1 MSGTAEQLQ
10 QFLNQLPDKELKML
24 AAKIELDRGEN
35 KFGIPHDAIM
45 GLLRPR
51 LAEIRAPRIFT
62 PQRILC
68 LPFEDMLDFRDPDPK
83 ETGKIAR
90 ASIGPMWKLIQDRIK
105 SEWDP
110 VAAEFVGAQKKG
122 DEDAKNAAASRLWA
136 MAAKTLKEWDQALGN
151 DPGEVRAA
159 AKKIGGTR
167 RLEDIREMA
176 CVLEIADIIES
187 LKEQLPRKPIL
198 NFTPEQV
205 TIVKRHYDR
214 VGEEAPEHEVYL
226 LLALIGRLL
235 QPFPVL
241 KVFRALSRKLDDTL
255 TSRTDL
261 GVAGDIVIS
270 ALEKDAEAVA
280 EAAES
285 PNATETDV
293 IAKARRFANA
303 FKGITSDI
311 GIRRDGEWGK
321 RMYGCRGKV
330 SAAVENL
337 VLATAQDVIL
347 DVLPKKGAAAPSFTD
362 FPDEKKFEI
371 AERRARALGDAAR
384 MAEQIGLQSACQSKV
399 GALRKDLEKYAAKI
413 IERLPK
419 VDPDHKPEASAHL
432 ATTVRLVELIT
443 NSDTADLLRR
453 RGNAALSNKTV
464 D

>member
-1 MSGTAEQLQ
+1 MSNAAEQLQ
-10 QFLNQLPDKELKML
+10 AFLHGLPDKELKTL
-24 AAKIELDRGEN
+24 AVKIELDRGEN
-35 KFGIPHDAIM
+35 RFGIPHDAIM
-45 GLLRPR
+45 ALLRPR
-51 LAEIRAPRIFT
+51 LAEIRAPRIYT
-62 PQRILC
+62 PQRIFC

-83 ETGKIAR
+83 QTGKIAR
-90 ASIGPMWKLIQDRIK
+90 ASIGPMWKLVMDLIK
-105 SEWDP
+105 DQWDP
-110 VAAEFVGAQKKG
+110 VAEEFVRAQKKG
-122 DEDAKNAAASRLWA
+122 DEAAKNAAASQLWA
-136 MAAKTLKEWDQALGN
+136 MGSKALKEWDAGLGT
-151 DPGEVRAA
+151 DPGEIRAA

-176 CVLEIADIIES
+176 AVLAIADIVES
-187 LKEQLPRKPIL
+187 LKDQLPRKPIL

-214 VGEEAPEHEVYL
+214 VGKEVPDHEVYL

-261 GVAGDIVIS
+261 GVAGNIVIA

-280 EAAES
+280 EAADA
-285 PNATETDV
+285 PDATETDV
-293 IAKARRFANA
+293 IAKAKRFAAA

-311 GIRRDGEWGK
+311 GIRRDGEWGQ

-330 SAAVENL
+330 SQAIENL

-347 DVLPKKGAAAPSFTD
+347 DVLPGKGNGAPNFSD

-371 AERRARALGDAAR
+371 AERRAQALGDAYR

-399 GALRKDLEKYAAKI
+399 NQLRKDLEKYAAKI
-413 IERLPK
+413 IEKLPK
-419 VDPDHKPEASAHL
+419 VDADHKPEAGAHL

-453 RGNAALSNKTV
+453 RGNAALSHKMV
-464 D
+464 K

>member
-1 MSGTAEQLQ
+1 MSSAAEQLRA
-10 QFLNQLPDKELKML
+10 FLHQLPDKELKTL
-24 AAKIELDRGEN
+24 AVKIELDRGEN
-35 KFGIPHDAIM
+35 RFGIPHDAIM
-45 GLLRPR
+45 ALLRPR

-83 ETGKIAR
+83 QTGTIAR
-90 ASIGPMWKLIQDRIK
+90 ASIGPMWNLVLERIGT
-105 SEWDP
+105 EWEP
-110 VAAEFVGAQKKG
+110 VADAFVRAQKKG
-122 DEDAKNAAASRLWA
+122 DDDRKNAAASQLWA
-136 MAAKTLKEWDQALGN
+136 MAAKALKTWDESLGS
-151 DPGEVRAA
+151 DPGEIRAA

-176 CVLEIADIIES
+176 AVLEIADIVES
-187 LKEQLPRKPIL
+187 LKDQLPRKPIL

-214 VGEEAPEHEVYL
+214 VVTEAPDHEVYL

-255 TSRTDL
+255 TANSDL
-261 GVAGDIVIS
+261 GIAGNIVIT
-270 ALEKDAEAVA
+270 ALEKDADAVA
-280 EAAES
+280 EAADA
-285 PNATETDV
+285 PRATETDV
-293 IAKARRFANA
+293 IAKAKRFAAA

-311 GIRRDGEWGK
+311 GIRRDGEWGQ

-337 VLATAQDVIL
+337 VLATAQDTVL
-347 DVLPKKGAAAPSFTD
+347 DMLPNKGNGTPDFTT
-362 FPDEKKFEI
+362 FPDELKFEI
-371 AERRARALGDAAR
+371 SERRARALGEASR
-384 MAEQIGLQSACQSKV
+384 IAEQIGLQSACQSKV
-399 GALRKDLEKYAAKI
+399 GQLRKDLEKYAAKI
-413 IERLPK
+413 IEKLPK
-419 VDPDHKPEASAHL
+419 VDPDHKPQAAAHL

-453 RGNAALSNKTV
+453 RGNAALNNTMLK
-464 D
+464 

>member
-1 MSGTAEQLQ
+1 MSGAAEKLQ
-10 QFLNQLPDKELKML
+10 QFLLHLPDKELRTL

-45 GLLRPR
+45 SLLRPR

-83 ETGKIAR
+83 QTGKIAR
-90 ASIGPMWKLIQDRIK
+90 ASIMPMWNLLLEHCSDQW
-105 SEWDP
+105 EP
-110 VAAEFVGAQKKG
+110 VADAFVRAQKKD
-122 DEDAKNAAASRLWA
+122 DEVGKQAAASQLWA
-136 MAAKTLKEWDQALGN
+136 IAAKFLKEWDAGLGT
-151 DPGEVRAA
+151 DPGEIRSA

-176 CVLEIADIIES
+176 SVLSIADIVES

-205 TIVKRHYDR
+205 TIVKRHYDQ
-214 VGEEAPEHEVYL
+214 VSAEMQGHEVFL

-235 QPFPVL
+235 QPFPIL

-255 TSRTDL
+255 TANTDL
-261 GVAGDIVIS
+261 GIAGDIVIT
-270 ALEKDAEAVA
+270 ALERDADAVA
-280 EAAES
+280 EAADAPE
-285 PNATETDV
+285 ATETDV
-293 IAKARRFANA
+293 IAKARRFAAA
-303 FKGITSDI
+303 FKGITADI
-311 GIRRDGEWGK
+311 GIRRDGEWGQ

-337 VLATAQDVIL
+337 VLSTAQEVIL
-347 DVLPKKGAAAPSFTD
+347 DMLPGRGGGNPNFTT
-362 FPDEKKFEI
+362 FPDEMKFELS
-371 AERRARALGDAAR
+371 ERRARALGEASR
-384 MAEQIGLQSACQSKV
+384 IAEQIGLQSACQSKV
-399 GALRKDLEKYAAKI
+399 NQLRRDLETYGAKI

-419 VDPDHKPEASAHL
+419 VGLEHKQEASAHL

-453 RGNAALSNKTV
+453 RGNAALTKTTV